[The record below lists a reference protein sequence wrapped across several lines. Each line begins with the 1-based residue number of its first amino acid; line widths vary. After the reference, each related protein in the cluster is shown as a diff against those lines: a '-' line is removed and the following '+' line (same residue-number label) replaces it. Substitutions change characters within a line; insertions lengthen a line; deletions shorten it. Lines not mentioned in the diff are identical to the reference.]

1 MNQEIL
7 HDSYDYAIG
16 GQLDG
21 CWLKYPGKK
30 NKTKREE
37 CHAQATKERTSSIE
51 TDKMLA
57 QAVLSKS
64 TQRKEKEGMSAMAIT
79 GIIVGSLLAITLMVV
94 VIKKV
99 KSK

>member
-21 CWLKYPGKK
+21 CWLKYPGRK

-37 CHAQATKERTSSIE
+37 CHSLSTKEKTSSIE

-57 QAVLSKS
+57 QAVLAKS
-64 TQRKEKEGMSAMAIT
+64 TQPKEEGMSAMAIT

>member
-7 HDSYDYAIG
+7 HDSYEYAG
-16 GQLDG
+16 GNQLDG

-37 CHAQATKERTSSIE
+37 CHALSTKEKTSSIE

-57 QAVLSKS
+57 QAVLAKS
-64 TQRKEKEGMSAMAIT
+64 TKTTKEEGLSAMAIT

>member
-30 NKTKREE
+30 NKAKREE
-37 CHAQATKERTSSIE
+37 CHAKAEKDKGSSAE
-51 TDKMLA
+51 TDRMLA
-57 QAVLSKS
+57 QAVLNKS
-64 TQRKEKEGMSAMAIT
+64 TQAPDQGLSAMAIT

-99 KSK
+99 KTKK

>member
-7 HDSYDYAIG
+7 HDSYDYAG
-16 GQLDG
+16 GRLSG
-21 CWLKYPGKK
+21 CGLKHPFDKA
-30 NKTKREE
+30 KRARCEDE
-37 CHAQATKERTSSIE
+37 FSKDKSSSAE

-57 QAVLSKS
+57 QAVLNKS
-64 TQRKEKEGMSAMAIT
+64 TQAPDTGMSAMAIT

>member
-21 CWLKYPGKK
+21 CWLKYPGRK
-30 NKTKREE
+30 NKAKREE
-37 CHAQATKERTSSIE
+37 CHAKAEKEKGSSAE

-57 QAVLSKS
+57 QAVLNKS
-64 TQRKEKEGMSAMAIT
+64 TQAPDTGMSAMAIT